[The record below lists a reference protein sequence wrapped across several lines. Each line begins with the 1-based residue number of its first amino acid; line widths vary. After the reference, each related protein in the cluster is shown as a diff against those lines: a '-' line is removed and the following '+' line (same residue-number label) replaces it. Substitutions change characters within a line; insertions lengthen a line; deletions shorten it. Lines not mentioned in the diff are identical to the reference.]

1 MYRSSSTFSYIIL
14 CAYVASSSLFV
25 VFVVVIG
32 GLLFRVSGEKIII
45 GERNGTQKLCVGVV
59 GMTRGGEMS
68 E

>member
-32 GLLFRVSGEKIII
+32 GLLFRVSGAKILL
-45 GERNGTQKLCVGVV
+45 ESEMAPRNYVLVLLG
-59 GMTRGGEMS
+59 
-68 E
+68 

>member
-32 GLLFRVSGEKIII
+32 GLLFRVSGENILL
-45 GERNGTQKLCVGVV
+45 ENEMAPRNYVLVLLG
-59 GMTRGGEMS
+59 
-68 E
+68 

>member
-32 GLLFRVSGEKIII
+32 GLLFRVSGEKILL
-45 GERNGTQKLCVGVV
+45 ENEMAPRNYVLVLLG
-59 GMTRGGEMS
+59 
-68 E
+68 